1 MKRASSVGANLLPGY
16 GPDAIC
22 LWTQNV
28 ENPPGEDDTSNLK
41 KLISTTSYDKWIAWS
56 YAIISLLAI
65 VAMYGLSTHVDAGA
79 PETIASLQ
87 APGP

>member
-1 MKRASSVGANLLPGY
+1 MRSAFGLKTSKTRREKM
-16 GPDAIC
+16 DM
-22 LWTQNV
+22 
-28 ENPPGEDDTSNLK
+28 SNLK

-79 PETIASLQ
+79 SETIASLQ